1 MIDKAWLIL
10 CFLLL
15 GLFAAPGRAVAGERL
30 RVVMLGDSLTAGGAW
45 SAYFPG
51 WEVSNQGVS
60 GDSTTQILARLDEV
74 VARKPEVIFLLAGI
88 NDFWRP
94 DRAQHILK
102 NQSAIWDRLR
112 SRLPGV
118 RLVVI
123 SLLPVDSQQ
132 FPGWNQA
139 IVALNSQ
146 LAQLAA
152 QRGLDFLNLHP
163 QLLDDRAQLK
173 PAFTH
178 DGLHL
183 TRAAYE
189 VWAEQLRSL
198 LLHEPVK

>member
-1 MIDKAWLIL
+1 MGKVCIIL
-10 CFLLL
+10 CFLLI
-15 GLFAAPGRAVAGERL
+15 GHFSAPRRAAAGERL
-30 RVVMLGDSLTAGGAW
+30 PVVMLGDSLTAGGAW
-45 SAYFPG
+45 SAYFTG

-60 GDSTTQILARLDEV
+60 GDSTAQILARLDEV
-74 VARKPEVIFLLAGI
+74 AARQPEVIFLLAGI

-94 DRAQHILK
+94 ERAQHILN
-102 NQSAIWDRLR
+102 NQSAIWERLL

-123 SLLPVDSQQ
+123 SLLPVAGQQ

-139 IVALNSQ
+139 IVDLNSQ
-146 LAQLAA
+146 LAQLAR
-152 QRGLDFLNLHP
+152 QRGLDYLDLHSH
-163 QLLDDRAQLK
+163 LLDDRGQLK

-198 LLHEPVK
+198 LLHEQVK